1 MININELYHYGIKGM
16 HWGVRRFQ
24 NADGSLTAA
33 GIKRYG
39 IKGYSKDAYNSNKT
53 KAGKVY
59 DKVTNAHKYAGR
71 MMYDLSSDSEREKQ
85 ANKYLKESKKAK
97 RARGRKIEKGAA
109 YVRKFTNSDIHKAGQ
124 KAAVKAGS
132 AFAVS
137 SYFYGLPVKKRYV
150 AAVAGTGYVIGAG
163 GQAIVSAIDKK

>member
-1 MININELYHYGIKGM
+1 MSELYHYGIKGM

-53 KAGKVY
+53 KAGKAY

-71 MMYDLSSDSEREKQ
+71 VTYELSSDSEREKR

-109 YVRKFTNSDIHKAGQ
+109 YVRKFTNSDIHKAGR
-124 KAAVKAGS
+124 KAALRAGS
-132 AFAVS
+132 AFAMS
-137 SYFYGLPVKKRYV
+137 SYLYGLPVKKSYV
-150 AAVAGTGYVIGAG
+150 AAVAGTSYVIGAG
-163 GQAIVSAIDKK
+163 GQAIINSIDKR